1 MINST
6 QINEIIKALTSAL
19 FMAETNRLKKRELEL
34 VAENRSLSSEH
45 YDGFFYQGQFY
56 TDLDRYIAAKGT
68 KASLHPSLVP
78 SMERHIKDKKE
89 VEFDRLRVKQAL
101 ALLLKDVRTAQD
113 LRDALPNQLAEMID
127 QIKGMERSRPEGFTL
142 MTDSRKIKQYQKLRE
157 KIEFYTAARLLY

>member
-19 FMAETNRLKKRELEL
+19 FMAEIKRLKKRELEL

-56 TDLDRYIAAKGT
+56 TDLDRSITAKST
-68 KASLHPSLVP
+68 KTSLHPSLVL
-78 SMERHIKDKKE
+78 SMEAHAKDKAE

-101 ALLLKDVRTAQD
+101 SLLLKDVRTAQD

>member
-1 MINST
+1 MINSA
-6 QINEIIKALTSAL
+6 QINEIIRALTDVL
-19 FMAETNRLKKRELEL
+19 FSAETKRLRKRELDL

-56 TDLDRYIAAKGT
+56 TDLDRSLAAKGT
-68 KASLHPSLVP
+68 KTSLHPSLVP
-78 SMERHIKDKKE
+78 NMERHIKDKKE

-142 MTDSRKIKQYQKLRE
+142 MTDPRKIKQYQKLRE

>member
-1 MINST
+1 MINSA
-6 QINEIIKALTSAL
+6 QINEIIRALTSAL
-19 FMAETNRLKKRELEL
+19 FMAEIKRLKKRELEL

-45 YDGFFYQGQFY
+45 HDGFFYQGQFY
-56 TDLDRYIAAKGT
+56 TDLDWSIAAKGT

-78 SMERHIKDKKE
+78 SMEAHAKDEAE

-101 ALLLKDVRTAQD
+101 SLLLKDVRTAQD

-142 MTDSRKIKQYQKLRE
+142 MTDPRKIKQYQKLRE

>member
-1 MINST
+1 MINSA
-6 QINEIIKALTSAL
+6 QINEIIRALTDAL
-19 FMAETNRLKKRELEL
+19 FSAETKRLRKREFDL
-34 VAENRSLSSEH
+34 VAENRSLSSQH
-45 YDGFFYQGQFY
+45 YDGFFFQGQFY
-56 TDLDRYIAAKGT
+56 TDLDKSLASKGI

-113 LRDALPNQLAEMID
+113 LRDALPNQLAETID
-127 QIKGMERSRPEGFTL
+127 QIRGMERSRPEGFTL
-142 MTDSRKIKQYQKLRE
+142 MTDQRKIKQYQKLRE

>member
-1 MINST
+1 MINSA
-6 QINEIIKALTSAL
+6 QINEIIRALTDAL
-19 FMAETNRLKKRELEL
+19 FSAETRRLRKREFDL
-34 VAENRSLSSEH
+34 VAENRSLSSQH
-45 YDGFFYQGQFY
+45 YDGFFFQGQFY
-56 TDLDRYIAAKGT
+56 TDLDRSLASKGI

-101 ALLLKDVRTAQD
+101 ALLLKDVQTAQD

-127 QIKGMERSRPEGFTL
+127 QIKEMKRSRPEGFTL

>member
-6 QINEIIKALTSAL
+6 QINEIIRALTDVLFSA
-19 FMAETNRLKKRELEL
+19 EIKRLRKRELDL
-34 VAENRSLSSEH
+34 VAENRSLPPEH

-56 TDLDRYIAAKGT
+56 TDLDRSLAAKGI

-78 SMERHIKDKKE
+78 SMERHTKDKKE

-142 MTDSRKIKQYQKLRE
+142 MTDPRKIKQYQKLRE